1 VIEENEGEESPK
13 EEKQTEDEDDDN
25 DDSEDEDW
33 VKNAV
38 LENAVDDDEEDME
51 LEEEN
56 EVAESGKGKSSN
68 KVELKKRKLGGGAK
82 MEPMKKSK
90 SGNEVNRV
98 AVKLSPL
105 APLNNLEGE

>member
-1 VIEENEGEESPK
+1 MIEVEECPK
-13 EEKQTEDEDDDN
+13 EEKQEEEDDDDDN

-33 VKNAV
+33 GKNAV
-38 LENAVDDDEEDME
+38 LENVVDDNDDEDME

-56 EVAESGKGKSSN
+56 EVVESAKGKNSN
-68 KVELKKRKLGGGAK
+68 KVEPKKRKLGGGAK